1 MKTILLTG
9 ATGYLGGYLSENF
22 LNKGYKIIA
31 LALNKSEQYKF
42 QNNENTK
49 VYYLDETSISQIFDN
64 ESIDIVIHTATL
76 YGRNQEQ
83 LITME
88 RVNVEFPLTVLDE
101 AIKHEVKIFVNTSTI
116 LAKNLNPYA
125 LTKNH
130 FENWLSLY
138 SDKIKCINLKLD
150 HFYGPNDKPI
160 KFIAWVIQQ
169 LKNNVDHIDL
179 TEGSQTRDF
188 IYIDDVVSAFNT
200 VIENEAKIPMGKLN
214 TFEVGTNNKTSIK
227 KLVLIIQKMV
237 SGSTT
242 KLNFGTIPYR
252 KNEVLDYQLDTSV
265 LHLLGWKP
273 EYLSVEK
280 GIQKLLKEEGLQIE

>member
-31 LALNKSEQYKF
+31 LALNRKEQYKY
-42 QNNENTK
+42 QNNKKAK

-64 ESIDIVIHTATL
+64 ENVDIVIHTATL

-83 LITME
+83 LIMME
-88 RVNVEFPLTVLDE
+88 KVNVEFPLTVLEE
-101 AIKHEVKIFVNTSTI
+101 AIKHEVKMFVNTSTI

-130 FENWLSLY
+130 FEDWLSLY

-160 KFIAWVIQQ
+160 KFIAWIIQQ

-200 VIENEAKIPMGKLN
+200 VIDNEEKIPIGKLN
-214 TFEVGTNNKTSIK
+214 TFEVGTGNKTSIK
-227 KLVLIIQKMV
+227 ELVLIIQKEMNKQEI
-237 SGSTT
+237 T
-242 KLNFGTIPYR
+242 LNFGAIPYR
-252 KNEVLDYQLDTSV
+252 KNEVLDYELNLSG
-265 LHLLGWKP
+265 LHLLGYKP
-273 EYLSVEK
+273 EYLSIQK
-280 GIQKLLKEEGLQIE
+280 GIHKLLEEQGSCNE